1 MKGIH
6 ILLIDD
12 DVRIRRMLRLSL
24 EANGYSILEAATG
37 EQGLQQIASKHL
49 DLIILDLNLPDMHG
63 LEVLRRAREFSKV
76 PAIVLSVLT
85 GDEEKIALLDAGA
98 DDYLTKPFAMGEL
111 LARIRVAL
119 RRNTA
124 PGDSV
129 LTVGHVSVD
138 LLRRVVNSE
147 GKEVHLTPMEYQI
160 FVLLARHAGRVL
172 THQQII
178 RDIWGEAA
186 GNESGAL
193 RVHINQLRQKLEM
206 NPSQPVLIRTEPG
219 VGYRIADADS

>member
-1 MKGIH
+1 
-6 ILLIDD
+6 
-12 DVRIRRMLRLSL
+12 MLRLSL
-24 EANGYSILEAATG
+24 EANGYSILEAANG

-119 RRNTA
+119 RRNSV

-138 LLRRVVNSE
+138 LLRRVVNSR
-147 GKEVHLTPMEYQI
+147 GKEVHLTPTEYQL
-160 FVLLARHAGRVL
+160 FVLLGRHAGRVL
-172 THQQII
+172 SHQQII
-178 RDIWGEAA
+178 REIWGESA

-193 RVHINQLRQKLEM
+193 RVHINQLRQKLEV

-219 VGYRIADADS
+219 VGYRIADPDS